1 MNKKNIFI
9 ERSLKNALDFFIE
22 AVFSEEVARSGGLLQ
37 SIAPKVKIALLC
49 ALLLVTIYA
58 KTIASLAALY
68 LLSMTLA
75 VLSRIRIMYY
85 LKRVWFFIPIFT
97 LFIAIPAIFTHGL
110 STAVLFVLRVGT
122 CVSFVVLVT
131 ITTKHKELIR
141 SLRSLGIP
149 VIFVS
154 TLDMMYRYVYMFIR
168 IFEEMHL
175 GLKGRLV
182 RNLKAGLARYWIAS
196 RMTFMFKRSLKMSED
211 VYMAMVARGY
221 LNDGK

>member
-1 MNKKNIFI
+1 MKKNLFI
-9 ERSLKNALDFFIE
+9 ERSLKGALDFFVDAI
-22 AVFSEEVARSGGLLQ
+22 FSEEAARSRGLLQ
-37 SIAPKVKIALLC
+37 SIAPKIKIALLC
-49 ALLLVTIYA
+49 VLLLVTICA

-68 LLSMTLA
+68 ILSLALA
-75 VLSRIRIMYY
+75 VFSGIRIIYY
-85 LKRVWFFIPIFT
+85 IKRVWLFIPIFT
-97 LFIAIPAIFTHGL
+97 VFIAIPAVFTHGPP
-110 STAVLFVLRVGT
+110 TAILFILRVGT

-131 ITTKHKELIR
+131 ITTKHSELLK

-168 IFEEMHL
+168 IFEQMHL
-175 GLKGRLV
+175 GLKGRLI
-182 RNLKAGLARYWIAS
+182 RNLEARLARYWIAS
-196 RMTFMFKRSLKMSED
+196 RIAFMFKRSLKMSED